1 MGPNILGRTICPL
14 GDAAVMP
21 VESAIRKFRE
31 EFDYHIHEK
40 KCLPGTVS
48 IL

>member
-1 MGPNILGRTICPL
+1 
-14 GDAAVMP
+14 
-21 VESAIRKFRE
+21 VESAIKKFRS
-31 EFDYHIHEK
+31 EFDYHIREK

>member
-1 MGPNILGRTICPL
+1 
-14 GDAAVMP
+14 
-21 VESAIRKFRE
+21 VESAIKKFRA
-31 EFDYHIHEK
+31 EFGYHIRER

>member
-1 MGPNILGRTICPL
+1 
-14 GDAAVMP
+14 

-31 EFDYHIHEK
+31 EFDHHIREK